1 LKRALE
7 KSRSNDPNYAEYASL
22 DPENKH
28 WDSFEKRLYPICTRK
43 TDADGIPMDDG
54 LASLEEKLVDALQLN
69 GAAGLQRALHFAFID
84 HVIASRAI
92 IDDGK
97 LRQYA
102 DLRYPTEWYPVARQL
117 QREIHLHVGPTNS
130 GKTYNALKNLEES
143 GNGFYAGPLR
153 LLAHE
158 VYSRFR
164 AKGVACDLRTGDDVR
179 IDESG
184 NAKLTSSTVEMVDV
198 MKPVDVAVID
208 EIQMMA
214 QDERGWAWT
223 RAFLGATAKEV
234 HLCGETRVVPL
245 IRELAASMGDTL
257 HIHQYERLNPLKA
270 MSKSLRGNL
279 KNLRKGDCIVSF
291 SVLGIHAMKKQIEV
305 DTGRRV
311 AIVYG
316 GLPPETRAQQAAL
329 FNDPD
334 NDYDFLVASD
344 AIGMGLNLSIK
355 RIIFESI
362 WKRGNHGREKLSIS
376 ALKQIAGRA
385 GRYRTANQDVNK
397 QESKSASDG
406 QNARLG
412 EYRATAT
419 VGLVTCLDEEDLR
432 YIQVALRTEPEPIK
446 HAAILP
452 PAEFVDDFASHLP
465 SGIPFEYILNRL
477 NELSVLH
484 SRYKLCDIK
493 DQLSIA
499 RALEPVKELSIVS
512 RYILAAAPADTKTPT
527 MQRVLQAYGK
537 CVAEMKMVAV
547 ADIEEVPLEV
557 LEKPV
562 TSDRNYLLGLEL
574 LHKALVLYLWL
585 SYRFVNV
592 FKDREMAMYAKSM
605 CEEKINRCLL
615 EVSANPALRARLQ
628 KMEKTGS
635 AKAEDANDEVDSVV
649 DGPTSKDNL
658 GAEEE
663 LLDQSFATGEN
674 IDQPAEFP
682 EETVARSP
690 LSPQESTNQPTLPVA
705 WDNAGSL
712 AEGAPQQDN
721 EGPRYASAHG

>member
-1 LKRALE
+1 
-7 KSRSNDPNYAEYASL
+7 
-22 DPENKH
+22 
-28 WDSFEKRLYPICTRK
+28 
-43 TDADGIPMDDG
+43 MDDS
-54 LASLEEKLVDALQLN
+54 LASLKEKLVDALQFS
-69 GAAGLQRALHFAFID
+69 GAEGLQRTLYFAFID
-84 HVIASRAI
+84 HVIASRAT

-97 LRQYA
+97 LRQFA
-102 DLRYPTEWYPVARQL
+102 DLRYPTEWYPSARQL
-117 QREIHLHVGPTNS
+117 QRQIHLHVGPTNS
-130 GKTYNALKNLEES
+130 GKTYNALKKLEES

-164 AKGVACDLRTGDDVR
+164 AKGVACNLMTGDDVR
-179 IDESG
+179 VDESG
-184 NAKLTSSTVEMVDV
+184 DAKLTSSTVEMVDIT
-198 MKPVDVAVID
+198 KPVDVAVID

-214 QDERGWAWT
+214 QEDRGWAWT

-245 IRELAASMGDTL
+245 IRELAASMGDDL
-257 HIHQYERLNPLKA
+257 IVHQYERLNPLKA

-291 SVLGIHAMKKQIEV
+291 SVLGIHALKKQIEI

-316 GLPPETRAQQAAL
+316 SLPPETRAQQAAL

-355 RIIFESI
+355 RVVFETI
-362 WKRGNHGREKLSIS
+362 YKRGNYGREKLSIS
-376 ALKQIAGRA
+376 QLKQIAGRA
-385 GRYRTANQDVNK
+385 GRYRTAHQEVNEK
-397 QESKSASDG
+397 EPTSASDW

-432 YIQVALRTEPEPIK
+432 YIQAALRTEPQPIK
-446 HAAILP
+446 HATILP
-452 PAEFVDDFASHLP
+452 PADFVDEFASHLP

-477 NELSVLH
+477 SELSVLH

-493 DQLSIA
+493 DQLMIA
-499 RALEPVKELSIVS
+499 RTLEPVNDLSIVS
-512 RYILAAAPADTKTPT
+512 RYILAASPADMRTLT

-537 CVAEMKMVAV
+537 CVAQMKMVTI

-557 LEKPV
+557 LEKPL
-562 TSDRNYLLGLEL
+562 TSDRNYLVELEL

-592 FKDREMAMYAKSM
+592 FKDREMASYAKSM

-615 EVSANPALRARLQ
+615 EFSANPALRARLQ
-628 KMEKTGS
+628 KMKETGA
-635 AKAEDANDEVDSVV
+635 AKAEAANAKAGSVDE
-649 DGPTSKDNL
+649 PTSNETA

-674 IDQPAEFP
+674 IEQSAESP
-682 EETVARSP
+682 EETTAGTP
-690 LSPQESTNQPTLPVA
+690 LSPEESPNQPALPAA
-705 WDNAGSL
+705 WDNAVPL
-712 AEGAPQQDN
+712 AEGGPQQGMK
-721 EGPRYASAHG
+721 GPHYATAHY